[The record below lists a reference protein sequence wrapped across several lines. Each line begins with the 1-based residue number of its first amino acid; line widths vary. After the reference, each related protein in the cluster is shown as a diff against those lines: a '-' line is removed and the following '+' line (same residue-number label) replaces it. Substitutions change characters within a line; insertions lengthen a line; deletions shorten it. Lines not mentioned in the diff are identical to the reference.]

1 MSEIQGLGPT
11 QPVRPAAPANR
22 PNMARPAAQNEN
34 PSSFGSDDVQVSCHS
49 QETPRPAVEPGPL
62 APQVQVAAPA
72 ASESPRVEEVDG
84 FIVAGAP
91 QVTSSASRCA
101 EVDRTFGS
109 GPIAVI
115 DEPSPAL
122 MPYPELT
129 LNGPSTAAAGL
140 FSLAGNRL
148 A

>member
-1 MSEIQGLGPT
+1 MNEIQGLGPT
-11 QPVRPAAPANR
+11 QPLRSAAPANR
-22 PNMARPAAQNEN
+22 PNMARPSAQNDS

-49 QETPRPAVEPGPL
+49 PVSPSPAVEPEPST
-62 APQVQVAAPA
+62 PQVQVAAPT

-91 QVTSSASRCA
+91 QATSSASRCA

-122 MPYPELT
+122 IPYPELA
-129 LNGPSTAAAGL
+129 LNGPSTAASGL